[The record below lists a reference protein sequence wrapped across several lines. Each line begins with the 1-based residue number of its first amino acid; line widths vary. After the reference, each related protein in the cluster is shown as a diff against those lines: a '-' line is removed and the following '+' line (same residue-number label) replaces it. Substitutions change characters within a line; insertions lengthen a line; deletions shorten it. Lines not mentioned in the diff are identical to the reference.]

1 MMFEE
6 HPLAVRSSEMGHRFG
21 AQPVF
26 AGLTFDI
33 AAGSECL
40 VRGCNGSGKS
50 TLGTLIAGEQSPSD
64 GRMRWFEGGV
74 ELPADDVLLRTM
86 RVGPSTSL
94 HPDLTVQELVHFQS
108 RFRKWN
114 AHINPIETLKAGGFT
129 ATAFEKRYRELS
141 SGMQQ
146 RVKISLALASRS
158 GLVVLD
164 EPCANL
170 DAEGKGWYQHLLQS
184 VQGTTTLV
192 ICSNNRP
199 EDCLKPDQIIELDAK
214 IKNLNN

>member
-6 HPLAVRSSEMGHRFG
+6 HPLAVQSTEMGHRFG

-26 AGLTFDI
+26 TGLTVEI
-33 AAGSECL
+33 APGSECL

-50 TLGTLIAGEQSPSD
+50 TLGQLIAGELSPTQ
-64 GRMRWFEGGV
+64 GRINWLQGGI
-74 ELPADDVLLRTM
+74 ELAADDVLLRTM

-108 RFRKWN
+108 RFRTWH
-114 AHINPIETLKAGGFT
+114 AHIHPIETLKAGGFT
-129 ATAFEKRYRELS
+129 ASAFDKRYRELS

-170 DAEGKGWYQHLLQS
+170 DGEGKGWYQHLLQS

-199 EDCLKPDQIIELDAK
+199 EDSLKPDQIIELDA
-214 IKNLNN
+214 